1 MIELEGEDVL
11 VLYTDGVTEVR
22 RHRREVFGTEQ
33 LVELLRSCG
42 GLRPDDVAER
52 VERAVMHASMG
63 KLRDDMAVLVLG
75 PDPATAPATV
85 MLPDPPGAA
94 ADGDPTKESD
104 G

>member
-1 MIELEGEDVL
+1 VL

-33 LVELLRSCG
+33 LVELLQGCG

-52 VERAVMHASMG
+52 VEQAVMHASMG

-75 PDPATAPATV
+75 PDLLSPAGTV
-85 MLPDPPGAA
+85 MLAA
-94 ADGDPTKESD
+94 PAEGQEPIKETDG
-104 G
+104 